1 MRLEFFL
8 LFILLGGFFC
18 MFVLIPV
25 ALIFGVWN
33 YGLVG
38 LLPEVPQINILV
50 AFLIYAVTVFFY
62 SFKN

>member
-1 MRLEFFL
+1 
-8 LFILLGGFFC
+8 

-25 ALIFGVWN
+25 ALIFGIWN

-38 LLPEVPQINILV
+38 LLPEVPKINILV